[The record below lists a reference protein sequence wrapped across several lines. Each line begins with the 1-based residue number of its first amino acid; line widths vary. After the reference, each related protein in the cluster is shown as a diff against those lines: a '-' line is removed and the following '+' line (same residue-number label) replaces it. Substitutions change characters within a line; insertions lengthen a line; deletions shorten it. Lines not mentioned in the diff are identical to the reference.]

1 MGNGEK
7 GGGAIGYWLLGGK
20 EGDGPLISL
29 ISLISLMGW
38 GRGRRR
44 TAGRSVA
51 AAGKADLRCF
61 P

>member
-7 GGGAIGYWLLGGK
+7 GGGVVGYWLLGEG

-29 ISLISLMGW
+29 ISLIGW
-38 GRGRRR
+38 GG
-44 TAGRSVA
+44 G
-51 AAGKADLRCF
+51 AAGSR